1 MEDKREQSIVNINFQ
16 WQHCSPASAY
26 PAMWSMPVV
35 FGRSP
40 VTQIHL
46 LCAISGSLEGAI
58 LVTHI
63 EGRTLDLGLFILP
76 FDLG

>member
-1 MEDKREQSIVNINFQ
+1 MEDEREQRTVNINFQ
-16 WQHCSPASAY
+16 WRHFSPASAY

-40 VTQIHL
+40 VIQIHL

-58 LVTHI
+58 LVTHL
-63 EGRTLDLGLFILP
+63 EGRT
-76 FDLG
+76 